1 MFCPNQFFHH
11 SITHFLCFKE
21 MYANTIETIVHIP
34 IQKSA
39 AGILTSCAKI
49 TPGISRMIIAIAPV
63 IAVVSRIKKGYW
75 LALIFTVIYSFA
87 GLFTSISDVL
97 SACYPIT
104 ATFNISGYYSA
115 TFGEIIISLMSL
127 FFCGLF
133 SVLILISK
141 KTIKNK

>member
-49 TPGISRMIIAIAPV
+49 TPGISPVSYTHLAWPSLPCTPPWRRRAAGIRSTWPGPAPPSSRRSLPRPPTACINSDFNCPHRKRPARLTTGRPQPV
-63 IAVVSRIKKGYW
+63 ETFFRQAAELFETLNEFQKVV
-75 LALIFTVIYSFA
+75 
-87 GLFTSISDVL
+87 
-97 SACYPIT
+97 
-104 ATFNISGYYSA
+104 
-115 TFGEIIISLMSL
+115 
-127 FFCGLF
+127 
-133 SVLILISK
+133 
-141 KTIKNK
+141 

>member
-49 TPGISRMIIAIAPV
+49 TPGISRMIIAV
-63 IAVVSRIKKGYW
+63 
-75 LALIFTVIYSFA
+75 ALDRGCRY
-87 GLFTSISDVL
+87 
-97 SACYPIT
+97 
-104 ATFNISGYYSA
+104 
-115 TFGEIIISLMSL
+115 
-127 FFCGLF
+127 
-133 SVLILISK
+133 ILTISK
-141 KTIKNK
+141 IKLRKV